1 MTTECTV
8 TGCHAPPSG
17 YSPLCERH
25 KKALRR
31 HGHAQQEGVLVHELA
46 PFKARIV
53 ARRNRNPGSPVWD
66 ILEQRWEAVKV
77 NAERVLRGAASGKPH
92 NSDDLKA
99 AHHIA
104 QLGKTAAPGAVVD
117 TALAMFLMLEDS
129 PQRFRSDKAFAYQL
143 ARRVHALTDMHA
155 GTYWDEERNK
165 VKRVYRDM
173 TPATIER
180 LSEPLRAAFGVAGVY
195 LAELDRK
202 DAKAK
207 NAKRQELMDALKGLK

>member
-1 MTTECTV
+1 MNTACAV
-8 TGCHAPPSG
+8 TGCHSPPSG

-31 HGHAQQEGVLVHELA
+31 HGHPQQQGVLVHELQ
-46 PFKARIV
+46 PFKARIE
-53 ARRNRNPGSPVWD
+53 ARKARNPESPVWE
-66 ILEQRWEAVKV
+66 ILEQRWDAVKA
-77 NAERVLRGAASGKPH
+77 NAQKMLKSAAAGKAY

-99 AHHIA
+99 ANHIA
-104 QLGKTAAPGAVVD
+104 QLGKTTAPGAVVD

-129 PQRFRSDKAFAYQL
+129 PQRFRSDKAFSYQL
-143 ARRVHALTDMHA
+143 SRRVHALTDMHA
-155 GTYWDEERNK
+155 GTYWDAERNK
-165 VKRVYRDM
+165 IKRVYRDM

-207 NAKRQELMDALKGLK
+207 DAKRQELMEALKGLK